1 MGFNCL
7 PTTHCFLS
15 LHVSQRPQFF
25 HQPAEVRLYCSVIPS
40 VWIVEGSGSRRT
52 SDPQSRAAAQA
63 KTSLHARSH
72 MLADDAA
79 KRQLLSDD
87 ENRDSMVDGQK
98 I

>member
-1 MGFNCL
+1 M
-7 PTTHCFLS
+7 
-15 LHVSQRPQFF
+15 
-25 HQPAEVRLYCSVIPS
+25 
-40 VWIVEGSGSRRT
+40 EGSGSRRT

-87 ENRDSMVDGQK
+87 ENRDSMVDGQRDLAASSSQTSK
-98 I
+98 MQNNL